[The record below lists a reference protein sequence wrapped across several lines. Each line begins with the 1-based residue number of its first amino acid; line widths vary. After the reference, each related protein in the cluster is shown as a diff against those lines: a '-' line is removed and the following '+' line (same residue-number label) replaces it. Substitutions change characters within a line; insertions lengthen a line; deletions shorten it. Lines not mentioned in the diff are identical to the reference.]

1 MKKDKIKHV
10 VFGLIIFALGWYIW
24 NSDIGL
30 ILVGFAAV
38 GKEFNDATGI
48 IKPLLSKGKKTGFNF
63 LDIVYTVVIPLII
76 QIYLNNFIN

>member
-10 VFGLIIFALGWYIW
+10 VFGLIIFALGSYIW

-48 IKPLLSKGKKTGFNF
+48 IKPLLSKGKKTGFSF

>member
-10 VFGLIIFALGWYIW
+10 IAGLIIYFLGWYFI

-30 ILVGFAAV
+30 ILTVVFAL

-48 IKPLLSKGKKTGFNF
+48 IKPLLSKGKKTGFSF
-63 LDIVYTVVIPLII
+63 LDIVYTVSIPLII
-76 QIYLNNFIN
+76 NIYLVNFA

>member
-10 VFGLIIFALGWYIW
+10 IAGLIIFLLGWYFW
-24 NSDIGL
+24 YSDIGL

>member
-38 GKEFNDATGI
+38 GKELNDATGI
-48 IKPLLSKGKKTGFNF
+48 FKPLLSKGKKTGFDF
-63 LDIVYTVVIPLII
+63 LDIIYTIAIPLII

>member
-10 VFGLIIFALGWYIW
+10 IAGLIIFALGWYFW
-24 NSDIGL
+24 YSDIGL
-30 ILVGFAAV
+30 ILAGVFAV

-48 IKPLLSKGKKTGFNF
+48 IKPLLSKGKKTGFSF
-63 LDIVYTVVIPLII
+63 LDIAYTIAIPLII